1 MRCATLRTVLA
12 SERPPCASARCAD
25 SSSASVVSSS
35 GLATPRVPPRA
46 MRRTDFC
53 LLTCLRTSTRA
64 SSVPGASN
72 ACAPAP
78 RGKQS
83 PGSHQSDSLRWAA
96 RPCFWFIAMGVL
108 LPVVTRADR
117 TSDIPVASSVGAR
130 PLAWCGDR
138 RRPPRPF
145 LARSRERYELVND
158 PGCLPSGKDPRPATP
173 SRAPGSG
180 LRWTHGL
187 ATVIPDL
194 AASFTPGDP
203 CESSGGQVPV
213 HAPRCQR
220 ETRFSGPRRRLP
232 TSATCYDARAHP
244 DERSTLAREWS
255 FRPATRRHQPMP
267 VALALSMR
275 CRLDGLRAAI
285 RTQRLAC
292 AVFHLRGRDGLRAET
307 LEQRRSRVLGR
318 IRACPPRDASG
329 TRVTDSTREEAW
341 RTSSLVGPA

>member
-1 MRCATLRTVLA
+1 MCVSTMCGLFLGQRGLVEWPCDPSMSPTRDASDRLLPSHVSTYEYPRLVGSRCVERLRARAT
-12 SERPPCASARCAD
+12 
-25 SSSASVVSSS
+25 
-35 GLATPRVPPRA
+35 
-46 MRRTDFC
+46 
-53 LLTCLRTSTRA
+53 
-64 SSVPGASN
+64 
-72 ACAPAP
+72 
-78 RGKQS
+78 GKKS

-117 TSDIPVASSVGAR
+117 TSDIPVASSAGAR

-180 LRWTHGL
+180 LRWTRGL

-194 AASFTPGDP
+194 AASFAPGDS
-203 CESSGGQVPV
+203 CEPSGGQVPV

-232 TSATCYDARAHP
+232 TSAT
-244 DERSTLAREWS
+244 
-255 FRPATRRHQPMP
+255 
-267 VALALSMR
+267 
-275 CRLDGLRAAI
+275 
-285 RTQRLAC
+285 
-292 AVFHLRGRDGLRAET
+292 
-307 LEQRRSRVLGR
+307 
-318 IRACPPRDASG
+318 
-329 TRVTDSTREEAW
+329 
-341 RTSSLVGPA
+341 